1 MTVNDFQ
8 DRRWTSKQET
18 NDLEATMS
26 GKRTTLKNPNIPN
39 VVCKPPFFRDITSA
53 SNTPLCTPIIR
64 LHNLI
69 RFLLGLPNSQWG
81 QSLFEGAFIFTMS
94 KVFKKYVCK

>member
-1 MTVNDFQ
+1 
-8 DRRWTSKQET
+8 
-18 NDLEATMS
+18 MS
-26 GKRTTLKNPNIPN
+26 DKRTTLKNSN
-39 VVCKPPFFRDITSA
+39 VVCKPPFFRDLTSA

-81 QSLFEGAFIFTMS
+81 QSLFEVAFIFTMS
-94 KVFKKYVCK
+94 KESFQKVCTYVVPKI